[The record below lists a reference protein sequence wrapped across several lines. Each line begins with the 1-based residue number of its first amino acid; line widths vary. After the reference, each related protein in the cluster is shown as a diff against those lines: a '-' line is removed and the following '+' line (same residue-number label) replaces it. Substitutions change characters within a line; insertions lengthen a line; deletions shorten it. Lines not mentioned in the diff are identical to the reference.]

1 MKRFLGAIAFA
12 LAICATQP
20 AAAGPNFPDRGR
32 AGVVDAAN
40 VIPDHAER
48 ALNDQVVRW
57 DRTTGHQLVV
67 VTVPSLQGYDVKDF
81 GYQLGRAW
89 GLGRKGQD
97 DGAILLLAPTER
109 KVRVEVGYGLEPVL
123 TDATSAGII
132 ADQIV
137 PRLKAGDAAG
147 GLAAG
152 ADQIM
157 ATVDAAKSAA
167 VVRPAQPEPG
177 GWWRWWLIAAL
188 VGCGAL
194 ALWRAARYH
203 RQARA
208 LADRRRARE
217 VALLD
222 GAAAL
227 RRFASQS
234 AGLGTAARRSTD
246 RPFAPTP
253 PRLTRTVGPVSGP
266 SYAPTTYASPP
277 PPPPPSHSYDGGSS
291 SSGSSDWGSGWGG
304 SDSGSSSDSGFDS
317 GGGSFGGG
325 GADSSY

>member
-1 MKRFLGAIAFA
+1 MRNAIIAIALA
-12 LAICATQP
+12 LTTCAAQP
-20 AAAGPNFPDRGR
+20 AAAGPTFPDRGR

-40 VIPDHAER
+40 VIPDDAER
-48 ALNDQVVRW
+48 ALNARVVAW
-57 DRTTGHQLVV
+57 DRRTGHQLVIA
-67 VTVPSLQGYDVKDF
+67 TVPSLQGYDVKDF

-97 DGAILLLAPTER
+97 DGAILLLAPAER
-109 KVRVEVGYGLEPVL
+109 KVRIEVGYGLEPVL
-123 TDATSAGII
+123 TDQTSAAII

-152 ADQIM
+152 AGQIM
-157 ATVDAAKSAA
+157 ATVDAARSSAVA
-167 VVRPAQPEPG
+167 RPSAPDQG

-188 VGCGAL
+188 VGCGAF

-217 VALLD
+217 LTLLD
-222 GAAAL
+222 GATAL
-227 RRFASQS
+227 RRFASQT
-234 AGLGTAARRSTD
+234 AGLGTAAGRSTD
-246 RPFAPTP
+246 RPRRPSRMTP
-253 PRLTRTVGPVSGP
+253 AVHVVPDVHIYRTDDTTGSFDPP
-266 SYAPTTYASPP
+266 SYRSDT
-277 PPPPPSHSYDGGSS
+277 SS
-291 SSGSSDWGSGWGG
+291 DSSSSDWGS
-304 SDSGSSSDSGFDS
+304 SSSNDSGFDS

-325 GADSSY
+325 GADGSY